1 MAREEG
7 RLLRQLVVPLPRRQR
22 EEGQL
27 QQLAVRLPRRLQD
40 ADMIRTSVSATAICL
55 MLLAGAASA
64 QSQRPDFTG
73 VWGAYRAARGA
84 DSRLGATQAAAP
96 VLKAPYAKP
105 YEERRAA
112 QQAATQR
119 GEPGPSN
126 GMLCVPYGVPTMMSV
141 AGTIYP
147 VEFIQ
152 TPKQITIISE
162 AFSEVRRIYLDK
174 PQLKI
179 DEVPPGYYGR
189 SVGRWEGDTLVVD
202 TVGIKEAV
210 QYNTIPHSDQMRI
223 TERIRLAA
231 PNILHDE
238 ITIEDPVVLEK
249 PITYRLAY
257 SRLADYEMVEF
268 ICDNNREY
276 VDANGVVRMRTQG
289 K

>member
-1 MAREEG
+1 
-7 RLLRQLVVPLPRRQR
+7 
-22 EEGQL
+22 
-27 QQLAVRLPRRLQD
+27 
-40 ADMIRTSVSATAICL
+40 MIRTFYPAVAGL
-55 MLLAGAASA
+55 MLFVSVAAP

-73 VWGAYRAARGA
+73 VWGPYRGARGGG
-84 DSRLGATQAAAP
+84 LGPTAAAPP

-112 QQAATQR
+112 EAAATQR
-119 GEPGPSN
+119 GEPGPTN

-141 AGTIYP
+141 AVYP

-174 PQLKI
+174 PPSKI
-179 DEVPPGYYGR
+179 DDVPPGYYGR

-210 QYNTIPHSDQMRI
+210 QYQRMPHSDQMRI

-231 PNILHDE
+231 PNVLHDQ

-249 PITYRLAY
+249 PITYTLAY
-257 SRLADYEMVEF
+257 SRMPDYEMVEF
-268 ICDNNREY
+268 VCDNNREY